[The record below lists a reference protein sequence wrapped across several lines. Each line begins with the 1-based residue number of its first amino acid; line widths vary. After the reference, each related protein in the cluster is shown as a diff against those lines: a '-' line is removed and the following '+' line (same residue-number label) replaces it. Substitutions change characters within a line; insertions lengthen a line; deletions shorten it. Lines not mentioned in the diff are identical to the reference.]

1 MAKLSNDRR
10 SALELLAGS
19 QRGCSEAI
27 LMAHGFPMSLVDELV
42 RDRLATATPLKARIG
57 GRLVEVKRVMITE
70 VGLKAL
76 AQSQS

>member
-1 MAKLSNDRR
+1 MAKLSNDGR

-19 QRGCSEAI
+19 QRGCSDAI
-27 LMAHGFPMSLVDELV
+27 WMAHGFLMSLVDELV
-42 RDRLATATPLKARIG
+42 RDGLATATPLKARIG

-70 VGLKAL
+70 AGLRTL